1 VQLESTG
8 ERLNNLDLQVAS
20 IAIDWSAPLVTQH
33 QRHFG
38 RLVDLAGLILEDW
51 L

>member
-1 VQLESTG
+1 LESTG
-8 ERLNNLDLQVAS
+8 ARLNDLDLQVAS
-20 IAIDWSAPLVTQH
+20 IAIDWKAPLVTHH

-38 RLVDLAGLILEDW
+38 CLVDLAGLILEDW